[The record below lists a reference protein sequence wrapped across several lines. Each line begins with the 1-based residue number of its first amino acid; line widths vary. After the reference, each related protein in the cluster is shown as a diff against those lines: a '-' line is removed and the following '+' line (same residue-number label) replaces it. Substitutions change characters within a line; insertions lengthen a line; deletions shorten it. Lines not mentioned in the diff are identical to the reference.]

1 METFTLVHV
10 ILSIVGIISG
20 VLVVGGLMANRRFN
34 GWTEVFL
41 VTTVATNVT
50 GFGFPFTT
58 LLPSHIV
65 GGLSLLILA
74 LVIVA
79 LYVRRLEGSW
89 RWVYVV
95 GSVTALY
102 LNVFVLIVQ
111 LFLKVPAMT
120 ALAPTQG
127 EPGFAATQILFLALF
142 VAIGRSASARFRN

>member
-10 ILSIVGIISG
+10 GLSIVGIVSG
-20 VLVVGGLMANRRFN
+20 GLVVGAMMANKCLS

-41 VTTVATNVT
+41 VSTVATNAA

-65 GGLSLLILA
+65 GALS

-79 LYVRRLEGSW
+79 LVIFALYVQRLAGSW
-89 RWVYVV
+89 RGVYVV

-120 ALAPTQG
+120 ALAPSQT
-127 EPGFAATQILFLALF
+127 EPGFAATQILFLVVF
-142 VAIGRSASARFRN
+142 VALGRSASARFTN

>member
-10 ILSIVGIISG
+10 ILSMVGIVSG
-20 VLVVGGLMANRRFN
+20 VLVVGGLMATRRFT
-34 GWTEVFL
+34 GRTEIVL
-41 VTTVATNVT
+41 VTPVAANAT

-65 GGLSLLILA
+65 GALSLVILA

-79 LYVRRLEGSW
+79 LYVQHLEGSW
-89 RWVYVV
+89 RRVYVV

-102 LNVFVLIVQ
+102 LNMFVLIVQ
-111 LFLKVPAMT
+111 LFLKVPDMT
-120 ALAPTQG
+120 TLAPTQA
-127 EPGFAATQILFLALF
+127 EPAFAATQILFLALF